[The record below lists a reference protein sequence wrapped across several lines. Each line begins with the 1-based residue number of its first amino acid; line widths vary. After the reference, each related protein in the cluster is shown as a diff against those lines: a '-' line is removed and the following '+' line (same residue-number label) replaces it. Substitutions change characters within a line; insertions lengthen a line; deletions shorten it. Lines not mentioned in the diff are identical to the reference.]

1 MLKRGGGEWGDGE
14 SSGKMGGNHCFYRK
28 NISRFFSNMQDKRFF
43 TPKNRTS
50 SQTLIN
56 RAAALPPSAKRSD
69 LKCQGLSTRIY
80 TKGKDGAKYLS
91 ADSARS
97 LPWSLLLPNSCL
109 TAHCTLNSRPW
120 HKRKKKRLPCAG
132 TFFGRCWRMLEQVKF
147 MLDYF
152 GKKSIACKCYQ
163 SCHVFVFLVVANPM
177 PFSNSL
183 SPPRALAM
191 DALLPEWKQA
201 GEEEEEQI

>member
-1 MLKRGGGEWGDGE
+1 MRRVGKAGGGYLSANGVCLHTHTHTASPKSLFMLKRGGGEWGDGE

-120 HKRKKKRLPCAG
+120 HKRKEKKDFRALARSLG
-132 TFFGRCWRMLEQVKF
+132 AVEGCWNRWSLMF
-147 MLDYF
+147 DYF
-152 GKKSIACKCYQ
+152 GEKSIACEM
-163 SCHVFVFLVVANPM
+163 LNATRVAM
-177 PFSNSL
+177 FSYF
-183 SPPRALAM
+183 
-191 DALLPEWKQA
+191 
-201 GEEEEEQI
+201 

>member
-1 MLKRGGGEWGDGE
+1 MGPGERRWWAPGNFGSRPHTTTAYASGGESGRRVLIRKRRLPTHTHTHTASPKSLFMLKRGGGEWGDGE

-97 LPWSLLLPNSCL
+97 LP
-109 TAHCTLNSRPW
+109 
-120 HKRKKKRLPCAG
+120 
-132 TFFGRCWRMLEQVKF
+132 
-147 MLDYF
+147 
-152 GKKSIACKCYQ
+152 
-163 SCHVFVFLVVANPM
+163 
-177 PFSNSL
+177 
-183 SPPRALAM
+183 
-191 DALLPEWKQA
+191 
-201 GEEEEEQI
+201 